1 MTPSQKSQGF
11 FATYKKVII
20 AAVIGIV
27 LTGSGTFTV
36 FIHNAYADGRYVQKT
51 NNFRQQIQQIDNALF
66 EIDQEIS
73 FAIDERERR
82 KWIAR
87 KAYYLRLKEALKEQ
101 LRSNV
106 ATVTDTRSGWH
117 ILA

>member
-1 MTPSQKSQGF
+1 MINKVQAQGF
-11 FATYKKVII
+11 FETYKRLVITAI
-20 AAVIGIV
+20 IGVV

-51 NNFRQQIQQIDNALF
+51 DNLRQQIQQIDNALF

-73 FAIDERERR
+73 FANTDADRR

-87 KAYYLRLKEALKEQ
+87 KEYYLRLKEALQEK
-101 LRSNV
+101 LRASNG
-106 ATVTDTRSGWH
+106 TGH
-117 ILA
+117 

>member
-1 MTPSQKSQGF
+1 MTPRKSF

-20 AAVIGIV
+20 GGIIGLV

-51 NNFRQQIQQIDNALF
+51 DDLRQQIQQIDNALF

-73 FAIDERERR
+73 FSADATERR
-82 KWIAR
+82 KWEAR
-87 KAYYLRLKEALKEQ
+87 KAYYLRQKEALKEKLDAQ
-101 LRSNV
+101 ANS
-106 ATVTDTRSGWH
+106 T
-117 ILA
+117 